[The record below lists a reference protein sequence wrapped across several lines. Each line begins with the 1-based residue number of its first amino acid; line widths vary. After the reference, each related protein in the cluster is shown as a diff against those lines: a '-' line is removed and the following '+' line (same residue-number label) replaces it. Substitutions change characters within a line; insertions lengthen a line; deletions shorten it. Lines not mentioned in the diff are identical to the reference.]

1 MYVVVGLG
9 NPGRKYA
16 RTRHNAG
23 FDAVEILASRLG
35 VSMTK
40 LRCKALIGEGTVGG
54 ERVVLAQPQTFMN
67 LSGESV
73 RELVSW
79 YKIDLDHLI
88 VIYDDCELPLGRL
101 RVRAK
106 GSAGTHNGMKSVLY
120 QLGSEDFPRVR
131 VGIGRPPEG
140 WDLADYVLSGYPA
153 ASDRKVMFDALT
165 KAGEAVEKIILEG
178 LPRASEFANAG
189 SKE

>member
-1 MYVVVGLG
+1 
-9 NPGRKYA
+9 
-16 RTRHNAG
+16 
-23 FDAVEILASRLG
+23 
-35 VSMTK
+35 
-40 LRCKALIGEGTVGG
+40 
-54 ERVVLAQPQTFMN
+54 
-67 LSGESV
+67 
-73 RELVSW
+73 
-79 YKIDLDHLI
+79 
-88 VIYDDCELPLGRL
+88 
-101 RVRAK
+101 
-106 GSAGTHNGMKSVLY
+106 MKSVLY